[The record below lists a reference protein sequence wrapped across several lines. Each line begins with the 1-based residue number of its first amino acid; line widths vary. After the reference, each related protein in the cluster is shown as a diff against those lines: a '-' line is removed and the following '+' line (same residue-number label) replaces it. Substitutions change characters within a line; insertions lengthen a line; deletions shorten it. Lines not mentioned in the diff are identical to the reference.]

1 MHHEGMRTTIE
12 IDDDVRAVL
21 LQRAAERGERGYSEL
36 INEILKR
43 HLGIES
49 RAIREERARKVQ
61 SLSGSISEET
71 AQQMREAIER
81 SRTQWRNES

>member
-1 MHHEGMRTTIE
+1 MHHEDMRTTIE

>member
-1 MHHEGMRTTIE
+1 MRTTIE